1 MVIELMEGSL
11 HGHLKEKYNTYK
23 KICESKATSA
33 EETGF
38 MFVPINVMTNWLRK
52 EFDSNILYCD
62 TSYSILHPY
71 PWFTRNRP
79 ILRSFIIESNG
90 PGRNIIY
97 LKKLWKSCIASA
109 MVYVQS
115 RGVVH
120 RDLRKVEN

>member
-97 LKKLWKSCIASA
+97 FKKTLEKLHCQCNGLRSKSRSCS
-109 MVYVQS
+109 S
-115 RGVVH
+115 RF
-120 RDLRKVEN
+120 KES